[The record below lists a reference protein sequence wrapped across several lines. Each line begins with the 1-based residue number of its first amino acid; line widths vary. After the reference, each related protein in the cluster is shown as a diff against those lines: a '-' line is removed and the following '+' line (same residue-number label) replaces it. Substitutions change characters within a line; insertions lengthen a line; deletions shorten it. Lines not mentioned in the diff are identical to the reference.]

1 MTDDDATPV
10 PDPTTSSAEL
20 ERLKR
25 ENQDLRGRLGWRRNG
40 WRSFFAGLFALLTCL
55 AMAGAVLA
63 TWAHWTALN
72 TDRFVNTLAPVI
84 KEQAVSEAISDEAV
98 ARLFDR
104 YHLKSRIE
112 KELKKVLPKLLKSES
127 AQAAGGAESLAKSL
141 AQQILKSTAFQAV
154 WRSALT
160 FTHEEAV
167 KGIRATGPVQ
177 LNEKG
182 EVILDIS
189 GVLKDLQG
197 RLSDLGLT
205 SLDSVKLPDSLGRVV
220 LYKNSQLGNVKKAVN
235 VLDVLFW
242 FLPWLP
248 PLGVFMSE
256 FLVVTSTF
264 AREPWL
270 AIVLLVLAALVAND
284 RRKTIFGTSILLMV
298 LLVVLLIVLKVAQ
311 GHYLNMITSDVNRH
325 AAIVASSVVLST
337 LYRVDIALIIVG
349 ALTVLF
355 AIIAGPYEWAFGM
368 HKTIALRA
376 HVGTGKEGGSSFQK
390 FCSFVASYAWP
401 LRIIGLSAAV
411 LFILYLPQA
420 SVTAIV
426 TIVVL
431 YTVYLVAVELFR

>member
-1 MTDDDATPV
+1 LTDDDATPV

-242 FLPWLP
+242 FLPWL
-248 PLGVFMSE
+248 
-256 FLVVTSTF
+256 
-264 AREPWL
+264 

>member
-1 MTDDDATPV
+1 VPERSKALPDDDATPG
-10 PDPTTSSAEL
+10 PDPTTPAAEL

-40 WRSFFAGLFALLTCL
+40 WRSFFAGLFALLACL
-55 AMAGAVLA
+55 AMVGAVLA

-98 ARLFDR
+98 TRLFDR

-112 KELKKVLPKLLKSES
+112 TELKKILPKLLKSEAS
-127 AQAAGGAESLAKSL
+127 QAAGGAESLARSL
-141 AQQILKSTAFQAV
+141 TQQILKSSAFQVV
-154 WRSALT
+154 WRRALA

-182 EVILDIS
+182 EVVLDIS

-205 SLDSVKLPDSLGRVV
+205 FLDSIKLPDSLGRVV
-220 LYKNSQLGNVKKAVN
+220 LYTNSQLGNVKKAVN
-235 VLDVLFW
+235 TLDVLFW
-242 FLPWLP
+242 FLPWL
-248 PLGVFMSE
+248 
-256 FLVVTSTF
+256 
-264 AREPWL
+264 
-270 AIVLLVLAALVAND
+270 AIILLVLASLVAND
-284 RRKTIFGTSILLMV
+284 RRKTIFGTSVLLMV

-311 GHYLNMITSDVNRH
+311 GHYLGMITSDVNRH

-337 LYRVDIALIIVG
+337 LYRVDIALIVVG

-355 AIIAGPYEWAFGM
+355 AVIAGPYDWAFGM
-368 HKTIALRA
+368 HKAVTLRA
-376 HVGTGKEGGSSFQK
+376 HIGIDKEGGSAFQK
-390 FCSFVASYAWP
+390 FCSFVAGYAWP
-401 LRIIGLSAAV
+401 LRITGLSAAV
-411 LFILYLPQA
+411 LLILYLPQA
-420 SVTAIV
+420 SVAAIIAI
-426 TIVVL
+426 IVV
-431 YTVYLVAVELFR
+431 YAVYLMAVELFR

>member
-1 MTDDDATPV
+1 LTDDDATPV

-205 SLDSVKLPDSLGRVV
+205 FLDSVKLPDSLGRVV

-242 FLPWLP
+242 FLPWL
-248 PLGVFMSE
+248 
-256 FLVVTSTF
+256 
-264 AREPWL
+264 
-270 AIVLLVLAALVAND
+270 AILLLVLAALVAND

-376 HVGTGKEGGSSFQK
+376 HIGTGKEGGSSFQK